1 MLALSVLEH
10 LWNWAIVA
18 RITCLLL
25 KNVFYSCKW
34 NMPVTIWLSGNPADN
49 AWRLFW
55 LSLPHAFDVWY
66 PVRQDGG
73 WSLWSPWSSC
83 SVTCG
88 EGQITRIR
96 HCNAPVPQLGGKD
109 CEGSGR
115 ETQRCTAQPCPSKD
129 FFFFYLHAK
138 AESITD
144 YQTSLC
150 LIVPSRQR
158 SPCVLDWPLVCLSG
172 NVDSNQLNMFSL
184 VGLNSRLLTLLQLS
198 WFETSS
204 ADMFLFR
211 NKELEYLWNE
221 MLNVKINYWTIY
233 FRMLLVDGGWGPWS
247 PWATCSA
254 TCGGGIKTRMRECNS
269 PQPQHGGR
277 KCIGEANDEAGCN
290 KKDCPI
296 GEWHSLYILFSAMQS
311 EVDPP
316 FWYRHKYLI

>member
-1 MLALSVLEH
+1 MRSPF
-10 LWNWAIVA
+10 
-18 RITCLLL
+18 L

-129 FFFFYLHAK
+129 FFFFLLARKSRIDYRLPNFIMPNSSLK
-138 AESITD
+138 ATFPMCFGL
-144 YQTSLC
+144 TS
-150 LIVPSRQR
+150 
-158 SPCVLDWPLVCLSG
+158 CLS
-172 NVDSNQLNMFSL
+172 VRKCWLKSAQYVFS
-184 VGLNSRLLTLLQLS
+184 
-198 WFETSS
+198 
-204 ADMFLFR
+204 
-211 NKELEYLWNE
+211 
-221 MLNVKINYWTIY
+221 
-233 FRMLLVDGGWGPWS
+233 
-247 PWATCSA
+247 C
-254 TCGGGIKTRMRECNS
+254 GIKFQASDS
-269 PQPQHGGR
+269 PAAILIWDF
-277 KCIGEANDEAGCN
+277 KC
-290 KKDCPI
+290 
-296 GEWHSLYILFSAMQS
+296 WHVFI
-311 EVDPP
+311 
-316 FWYRHKYLI
+316 